1 MVTPPVQP
9 SFPAATRPQ
18 PWHVALVLAIV
29 LISDAVAFVLVSWLL
44 PSAGGVRFAAIN
56 TGLALAFAAPLLWVL
71 MIRPW
76 HRRALAERA
85 RTEEA
90 LRAASRSEAQYR
102 AIVET
107 AREGIWVLGSDGVTT
122 YVNRQLCEMLGYP
135 ADAIVGHTFFDFMDE
150 QARALARIV
159 HGRGGMGLVD
169 TYDFRF
175 RRQDGADLWA
185 VVSATALPGPESRV
199 LVMLTDIT
207 ERKRIGEENRRLA
220 EAIDQAADSVF
231 VTDADGIIVWANAA
245 FERVTGYG
253 RADALGKSPRI
264 LKSGMHEQGFF
275 EDLWRT
281 IRSGLVFRGMMI
293 NRRKSGEHYYLDE
306 TITPIVNES
315 GRITHF
321 VAAGREIAAGDL
333 VAMAT
338 RLPS

>member
-1 MVTPPVQP
+1 
-9 SFPAATRPQ
+9 
-18 PWHVALVLAIV
+18 VALVLAIV
-29 LISDAVAFVLVSWLL
+29 VGADAVAFALVRWLL
-44 PSAGGVRFAAIN
+44 PFADGVLFGAVN
-56 TGLALAFAAPLLWVL
+56 TALAVVLAAPLLWWL
-71 MIRPW
+71 TIRPL

-90 LRAASRSEAQYR
+90 LRTASQSDAQYR

-107 AREGIWVLGSDGVTT
+107 AREGIWVLGPDGVTT
-122 YVNRQLCEMLGYP
+122 YANRQLCAMLGYV
-135 ADAIVGHTFFDFMDE
+135 AEEIVGRTLFDFLDD
-150 QARALARIV
+150 QARALARLV
-159 HGRGGMGLVD
+159 HGRGGMGFVD

-175 RRQDGADLWA
+175 RRRDGADLWA
-185 VVSATALPGPESRV
+185 VVSATSLPGPESGV

-207 ERKRIGEENRRLA
+207 ERKRVEDENRRLA

-231 VTDADGIIVWANAA
+231 ITDPDGIIVWANAA

-253 RADALGKSPRI
+253 RADAIGKTARI
-264 LKSGMHEQGFF
+264 LKSGVHELSFF

-281 IRSGLVFRGMMI
+281 IRSGRVFRGMMI

-333 VAMAT
+333 AALVS
-338 RLPS
+338 RRPS